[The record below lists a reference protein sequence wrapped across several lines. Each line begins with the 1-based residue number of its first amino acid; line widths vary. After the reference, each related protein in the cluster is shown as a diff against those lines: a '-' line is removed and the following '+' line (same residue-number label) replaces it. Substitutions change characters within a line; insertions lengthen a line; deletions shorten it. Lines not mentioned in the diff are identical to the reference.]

1 VSKAFTKDDRPDEPL
16 VVTRRA
22 SLPEG
27 VPNYVTGRWMR
38 LLREQ
43 LAGASGTERAELE
56 RRIAAAVLAPAPAD
70 RGEIR
75 FGARVTLRSDDDQV
89 RTVQIVGVDEAEPAA
104 GLIAFV
110 APMARALLGHRSGDT
125 VTVRAPGGAD
135 ELAVTAV
142 EYDETADSR

>member
-1 VSKAFTKDDRPDEPL
+1 
-16 VVTRRA
+16 
-22 SLPEG
+22 
-27 VPNYVTGRWMR
+27 
-38 LLREQ
+38 
-43 LAGASGTERAELE
+43 
-56 RRIAAAVLAPAPAD
+56 
-70 RGEIR
+70 
-75 FGARVTLRSDDDQV
+75 VTLRSDDDQV